1 MLNSLQLLALFAVV
15 LVYHLGALRRDGAS
29 KAEAPAAEAYPV
41 LVIDPGRGDFAEQA
55 RVALNRQAGRVRV
68 AVMPELGDFSAAEGF
83 AAVILP
89 ESVALHPPEGLRGW
103 LQGYAG
109 RRIIIPDEAGG
120 SLLAGDAREAA
131 HLARRLADG
140 QEVTSVRAGQ
150 PGWMIFVYIC
160 AALFILQ
167 LLLGLLAFGISSL
180 VRF

>member
-1 MLNSLQLLALFAVV
+1 M
-15 LVYHLGALRRDGAS
+15 
-29 KAEAPAAEAYPV
+29 
-41 LVIDPGRGDFAEQA
+41 
-55 RVALNRQAGRVRV
+55 
-68 AVMPELGDFSAAEGF
+68 
-83 AAVILP
+83 ILP
-89 ESVALHPPEGLRGW
+89 ESAALHPPEGLRAW

-160 AALFILQ
+160 AALFVLQ